1 MNEGTCS
8 GKSTIRLLG
17 IRAERPTNGLY
28 LLPLYETNQEKSN
41 ILGLLLSAG
50 NESQDYYNHPF
61 STQYN
66 CASLI
71 IGKIYRNQDFTFS
84 LF

>member
-1 MNEGTCS
+1 MYDLN
-8 GKSTIRLLG
+8 ILLIVLTTQRDG
-17 IRAERPTNGLY
+17 FDKV
-28 LLPLYETNQEKSN
+28 NQEKAN

-50 NESQDYYNHPF
+50 NESQDFYNHPL
-61 STQYN
+61 STHCT

-71 IGKIYRNQDFTFS
+71 IDKINRNQAFTFS